1 MELQSKLPTVQKS
14 VARSKTDTMSF
25 LSSPFV
31 KRSFD
36 EAEFLRQRVTELT
49 VLMQNGREDDE
60 QLALEYLH
68 ALYGLVEKEH
78 LIYTRLRLS
87 NDVEALVAA
96 SKLDGAQIA
105 ADSGDYTNGD
115 DFYRQLKD
123 GIIKAIYT
131 IDTNDYDDPLM

>member
-1 MELQSKLPTVQKS
+1 
-14 VARSKTDTMSF
+14 MSF

-96 SKLDGAQIA
+96 SKLDGAKIA
-105 ADSGDYTNGD
+105 ADLDNYANGD
-115 DFYRQLKD
+115 EFYRQLKAD
-123 GIIKAIYT
+123 IKKAIFT